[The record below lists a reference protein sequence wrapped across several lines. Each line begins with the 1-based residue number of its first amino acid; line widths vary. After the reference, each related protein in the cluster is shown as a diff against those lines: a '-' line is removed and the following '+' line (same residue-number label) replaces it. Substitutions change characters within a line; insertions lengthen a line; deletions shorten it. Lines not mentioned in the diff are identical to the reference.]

1 MTGTTQGICKLESC
15 QKPFSRS
22 RSWQEFCMAEHRDIW
37 NRNHYC
43 GHSRI
48 IAECEVPGCEA
59 HALFVMLSAVKV
71 QFMQCDCGCGR
82 WFERKTGKRFYS
94 APCRWKA
101 KDEAEKARRAKLEA
115 RRAVRLAN
123 ARAKALAAALGTP
136 EIEKLLTVE
145 SA

>member
-1 MTGTTQGICKLESC
+1 MGICKLESC
-15 QKPFSRS
+15 KKPFQKLRS
-22 RSWQEFCMAEHRDIW
+22 FMEFCSGECRGIW
-37 NRNHYC
+37 NGNKYC
-43 GHSRI
+43 GHRRI
-48 IAECEVPGCEA
+48 ISDCEVPGCEA
-59 HALFVMLSAVKV
+59 HAQFVTLSAIKA

-82 WFERKTGKRFYS
+82 WFERKAGKRFYS

-123 ARAKALAAALGTP
+123 VRAKALAAALGTP
-136 EIEKLLTVE
+136 EIETLLTVE